1 MSYDFDDDGTEQT
14 STGKGNGLR
23 AQLEAALAELKQV
36 KEQNETLAG
45 KVKQS
50 DLSTLL
56 NERKVPANVR
66 KWMGDVEPTATAVDK
81 WIADNASDFGWK
93 PGGSEST
100 DTAQTQEGQQATPEE
115 APAAPAVPSIL
126 TPEDAAALER
136 LANLHGS
143 GLLVSQLGQSQLADQ
158 QATAVQTVADN
169 LGDELDFDKALAGLK
184 NAGIDIGG
192 SN

>member
-1 MSYDFDDDGTEQT
+1 MSYDFDDDGTET
-14 STGKGNGLR
+14 NTGNKGGGLR
-23 AQLEAALAELKQV
+23 AQLEAALAELKAV
-36 KEQNETLAG
+36 KEQNETLAS

-56 NERKVPANVR
+56 SERKVPAHIR
-66 KWMGDVEPTATAVDK
+66 KWMGDVEPTPAAVDK

-100 DTAQTQEGQQATPEE
+100 EPAQTQEGQQVTPEE

-136 LANLHGS
+136 LANI
-143 GLLVSQLGQSQLADQ
+143 LGQGQSRLADQ
-158 QATAVQTVADN
+158 QATAVQTVRDN
-169 LGDELDFDKALAGLK
+169 LGDDLDFDAALAGLK
-184 NAGIDIGG
+184 AQGINIGS

>member
-136 LANLHGS
+136 LANLLG
-143 GLLVSQLGQSQLADQ
+143 QGQSQLADQ